1 MNRAYSALHVKDISD
16 DGSVVRIKGIAST
29 PTVDRMGDI
38 VNPMGARFK
47 TPMPLLWQHQ
57 HDKPVGHVVFAKP
70 SKSGIPFEAEI
81 PIIKEAG
88 VLKDRVD
95 EAIQSLRHRLVA
107 FTSIGFSAVPDAMKR
122 LAGGGYEFTEWN
134 WHELSLVTIPAQPD
148 AVITSVKSL
157 GDGDMPEQLSRE
169 QVSKIKSIDAD
180 LRAASGR
187 EQKIVDGLENPAG
200 ASAKHGKSIA
210 TPKPQEGRHM
220 QISEQIK
227 SFEAS
232 RAAKAARLEEI
243 MAKAAEEGRTLD
255 EAESEEYDGLQTEV
269 KSVDGHLVRL
279 RDLEKA
285 QASKAKPVEAE
296 KVNSY
301 AKGADFRDNA
311 VIRVERNLPKGTAF
325 TRYAIALARSKG
337 NLMQAQ
343 EIAKGWEDSTPEVA
357 TVLKAAVA
365 AGTTTDPAWAGPL
378 VEYQNMASEFIELL
392 RPQTIIG
399 RIQGLR
405 RVPFNI
411 KMPGQT
417 SGSSVNWVGE
427 GAPKPVSA
435 LAFDTTTL
443 RFTKAAGIVVLTDE
457 LVRFSNPSA
466 EAIVQGD
473 LIASMTQFLDRD
485 FVDPAKAEVA
495 DVSPASITNGV
506 TPIQAS
512 GTTADALKADV
523 RALYAAFLAENMTP
537 AGSVWIMTPT
547 MAMTIGMMQNALGQ
561 PEFPGIDMNG
571 GTFFGLPVV
580 VSENI
585 PRQAEV
591 AGPPAIPAGERII
604 LAKASEILL
613 ADDGGV
619 TIDVSREASL
629 QMDGAPAAGAQ
640 SLVSLWQNNMVAL
653 RAERFINWKR
663 RRLQAVGYINSAN
676 YVA

>member
-1 MNRAYSALHVKDISD
+1 MNRAYSVLSVKAVD
-16 DGSVVRIKGIAST
+16 DEQRVIRGIAST
-29 PTVDRMGDI
+29 PSPDRMGD
-38 VNPMGARFK
+38 VVEPLGAKFK

-57 HDKPVGHVVFAKP
+57 HDKPVGLVEFAQPNKD
-70 SKSGIPFEAEI
+70 GIPFEARLPEI
-81 PIIKEAG
+81 TEPGA
-88 VLKDRVD
+88 LKDRVD
-95 EAIQSLRHRLVA
+95 EAWQSVKAGLVA
-107 FTSIGFSAVPDAMKR
+107 AVSIGFQAIPEQVER
-122 LAGGGYEFTEWN
+122 LKSGGLRFKEWE
-134 WHELSLVTIPAQPD
+134 WLELSLVTIPAN
-148 AVITSVKSL
+148 AEATITA
-157 GDGDMPEQLSRE
+157 
-169 QVSKIKSIDAD
+169 IKSIDAD

-187 EQKIVDGLENPAG
+187 EQKSDERLENPAG
-200 ASAKHGKSIA
+200 ASAKKHDKSIA
-210 TPKPQEGRHM
+210 TPKPLEGRHM

-255 EAESEEYDGLQTEV
+255 EAESEEYDGLQAEV

-466 EAIVQGD
+466 EAIVQSD

-585 PRQAEV
+585 PRQV
-591 AGPPAIPAGERII
+591 AVEGPPAIPAGERII

-629 QMDGAPAAGAQ
+629 QMDNAPAAGAQ

>member
-1 MNRAYSALHVKDISD
+1 MNRAYSVLSVKAVD
-16 DGSVVRIKGIAST
+16 DEQRVIRGIAST
-29 PTVDRMGDI
+29 PSPDRMGD
-38 VNPMGARFK
+38 VVEPLGAKFK

-57 HDKPVGHVVFAKP
+57 HDKPVGLVEFAQPNKD
-70 SKSGIPFEAEI
+70 GIPFEARLPEI
-81 PIIKEAG
+81 TEPGA
-88 VLKDRVD
+88 LKDRVD
-95 EAIQSLRHRLVA
+95 EAWQSVKAGLVA
-107 FTSIGFSAVPDAMKR
+107 AVSIGFQAIPEQVER
-122 LAGGGYEFTEWN
+122 LKSGGLRFKEWE
-134 WHELSLVTIPAQPD
+134 WLELSLVTIPAN
-148 AVITSVKSL
+148 AEATITA
-157 GDGDMPEQLSRE
+157 
-169 QVSKIKSIDAD
+169 IKSIDAD

-187 EQKIVDGLENPAG
+187 EQKSENRLENPAG
-200 ASAKHGKSIA
+200 ASAKHDKSIA

-255 EAESEEYDGLQTEV
+255 EVESEEYDGLQAEV

-279 RDLEKA
+279 RDLEKS

-296 KVNSY
+296 KVNSF
-301 AKGADFRDNA
+301 AKGAEFRDNA

-629 QMDGAPAAGAQ
+629 QMDNAPAAGAQ

>member
-1 MNRAYSALHVKDISD
+1 MNRAYSVLSVKAVD
-16 DGSVVRIKGIAST
+16 DDKRVIRGIAST
-29 PTVDRMGDI
+29 PSPDRMGD
-38 VNPMGARFK
+38 VVEPLGAKFK

-57 HDKPVGHVVFAKP
+57 HDKPVGLVEFAQPNKD
-70 SKSGIPFEAEI
+70 GIPFEARLPEI
-81 PIIKEAG
+81 TEPG

-95 EAIQSLRHRLVA
+95 EAWQSVKAGLVA
-107 FTSIGFSAVPDAMKR
+107 AVSIGFQAIPEQVER
-122 LAGGGYEFTEWN
+122 LKSGGLRFKEWE
-134 WHELSLVTIPAQPD
+134 WLELSLVTIPAN
-148 AVITSVKSL
+148 AEATITA
-157 GDGDMPEQLSRE
+157 
-169 QVSKIKSIDAD
+169 IKSIDAD

-187 EQKIVDGLENPAG
+187 EQKSVDGLENPAG

-255 EAESEEYDGLQTEV
+255 EAESEEYDGLQAEV

-311 VIRVERNLPKGTAF
+311 VIRVERILPKGTAF

-547 MAMTIGMMQNALGQ
+547 MAMTISMMQNALGQ

-591 AGPPAIPAGERII
+591 VGPPAIPAGERII

-629 QMDGAPAAGAQ
+629 QMDNAPAAGAQ

>member
-1 MNRAYSALHVKDISD
+1 MNRAYSVLSVKAVD
-16 DGSVVRIKGIAST
+16 DEQRVIRGIAST
-29 PTVDRMGDI
+29 PSPDRMGD
-38 VNPMGARFK
+38 VVEPLGAKFK

-57 HDKPVGHVVFAKP
+57 HDKPVGLVEFAQPNKD
-70 SKSGIPFEAEI
+70 GIPFEARLPEI
-81 PIIKEAG
+81 TEPG

-95 EAIQSLRHRLVA
+95 EAWQSVKAGLVA
-107 FTSIGFSAVPDAMKR
+107 AVSIGFQAIPEQVER
-122 LAGGGYEFTEWN
+122 LKSGGLRFKEWE
-134 WHELSLVTIPAQPD
+134 WLELSLVTIPAN
-148 AVITSVKSL
+148 AEATITA
-157 GDGDMPEQLSRE
+157 
-169 QVSKIKSIDAD
+169 IKSIDAD

-187 EQKIVDGLENPAG
+187 EQKSVDGLKNPAG
-200 ASAKHGKSIA
+200 ASANNGKSIA

-585 PRQAEV
+585 PRQV
-591 AGPPAIPAGERII
+591 AVEGPPAIPAGERII

-629 QMDGAPAAGAQ
+629 QMDNAPAAGAQ

>member
-1 MNRAYSALHVKDISD
+1 MNRAYSVLSVKAVD
-16 DGSVVRIKGIAST
+16 DEQRVIRGIAST
-29 PTVDRMGDI
+29 PSPDRMGD
-38 VNPMGARFK
+38 VVEPLGAKFK

-57 HDKPVGHVVFAKP
+57 HDKPVGLVEFAQPNKD
-70 SKSGIPFEAEI
+70 GIPFEARLPEI
-81 PIIKEAG
+81 AEPG

-95 EAIQSLRHRLVA
+95 EAWQSVKAGLVA
-107 FTSIGFSAVPDAMKR
+107 AVSIGFQAIPEQVER
-122 LAGGGYEFTEWN
+122 LKSGGLRFKEWE
-134 WHELSLVTIPAQPD
+134 WLELSLVTIPAN
-148 AVITSVKSL
+148 AEATITA
-157 GDGDMPEQLSRE
+157 
-169 QVSKIKSIDAD
+169 IKSIDAD

-187 EQKIVDGLENPAG
+187 EQKSVDGLENPAG

-243 MAKAAEEGRTLD
+243 MAKAADEGRTLD
-255 EAESEEYDGLQTEV
+255 EAESEEYDGLQAEV

-285 QASKAKPVEAE
+285 QASKAKPVEAD
-296 KVNSY
+296 KVNSF

-591 AGPPAIPAGERII
+591 VGPPAIPAGERII

-629 QMDGAPAAGAQ
+629 QMDNAPAAGAQ

>member
-1 MNRAYSALHVKDISD
+1 MNRAYSVLSVKAVD
-16 DGSVVRIKGIAST
+16 DEKRVIRGIAST
-29 PTVDRMGDI
+29 PSPDRMGD
-38 VNPMGARFK
+38 VVEPLGAKFK

-57 HDKPVGHVVFAKP
+57 HDKPVGLVEFAQPNKD
-70 SKSGIPFEAEI
+70 GIPFEARLPEI
-81 PIIKEAG
+81 AEPG

-95 EAIQSLRHRLVA
+95 EAWQSVKAGLVA
-107 FTSIGFSAVPDAMKR
+107 AVSIGFQAIPEQVER
-122 LAGGGYEFTEWN
+122 LKSGGLRFKEWE
-134 WHELSLVTIPAQPD
+134 WLELSLVTIPAN
-148 AVITSVKSL
+148 AEATITA
-157 GDGDMPEQLSRE
+157 
-169 QVSKIKSIDAD
+169 IKSIDAD

-255 EAESEEYDGLQTEV
+255 EAESDEYDGLQTEV

-585 PRQAEV
+585 PRQVEV
-591 AGPPAIPAGERII
+591 VGPPAIPAGERII

>member
-1 MNRAYSALHVKDISD
+1 MNRAYSVLSVKAVD
-16 DGSVVRIKGIAST
+16 DEKRVIRGIAST
-29 PTVDRMGDI
+29 PSPDRMGD
-38 VNPMGARFK
+38 VVEPLGAKFK

-57 HDKPVGHVVFAKP
+57 HDKPVGLVEFAQPNKD
-70 SKSGIPFEAEI
+70 GIPFEARLPEI
-81 PIIKEAG
+81 TEPGA
-88 VLKDRVD
+88 LKDRVD
-95 EAIQSLRHRLVA
+95 EAWQSVKAGLVA
-107 FTSIGFSAVPDAMKR
+107 AVSIGFQAIPEQVER
-122 LAGGGYEFTEWN
+122 LKSGGLRFKQWEWL
-134 WHELSLVTIPAQPD
+134 ELSLVTIPAN
-148 AVITSVKSL
+148 AEATITA
-157 GDGDMPEQLSRE
+157 
-169 QVSKIKSIDAD
+169 IKSIDAD

-187 EQKIVDGLENPAG
+187 EQKGVDGLENPAG

-243 MAKAAEEGRTLD
+243 MAKAADEGRTLD
-255 EAESEEYDGLQTEV
+255 EAESEEYDGLQAEV

-285 QASKAKPVEAE
+285 QASKAKPVEAD
-296 KVNSY
+296 KVNSF

-629 QMDGAPAAGAQ
+629 QMDNAPAAGAQ

>member
-1 MNRAYSALHVKDISD
+1 MNRAYSVLSVKAVD
-16 DGSVVRIKGIAST
+16 DEKRVIRGIAST
-29 PTVDRMGDI
+29 PSPDRMGD
-38 VNPMGARFK
+38 VVEPLGAKFK

-57 HDKPVGHVVFAKP
+57 HDKPVGLVEFAQPNKD
-70 SKSGIPFEAEI
+70 GIPFEARLPEI
-81 PIIKEAG
+81 TEPG

-95 EAIQSLRHRLVA
+95 EAWQSVKAGLVA
-107 FTSIGFSAVPDAMKR
+107 AVSIGFQAIPEQVER
-122 LAGGGYEFTEWN
+122 LKSGGLRFKEWE
-134 WHELSLVTIPAQPD
+134 WLELSLVTIPAN
-148 AVITSVKSL
+148 AEATITA
-157 GDGDMPEQLSRE
+157 
-169 QVSKIKSIDAD
+169 IKSIDAD

-187 EQKIVDGLENPAG
+187 EQKSVDGLENPAG

-255 EAESEEYDGLQTEV
+255 EAESEEYDGLQAEV

-629 QMDGAPAAGAQ
+629 QMDNAPAAGAQ

>member
-1 MNRAYSALHVKDISD
+1 MNRAYSVLSVKAVD
-16 DGSVVRIKGIAST
+16 DEKRVIRGIAST
-29 PTVDRMGDI
+29 PSPDRMGD
-38 VNPMGARFK
+38 VVEPLGAKFK

-57 HDKPVGHVVFAKP
+57 HDKPVGLVEFAQPNKD
-70 SKSGIPFEAEI
+70 GIPFEARLPEI
-81 PIIKEAG
+81 TEPG

-95 EAIQSLRHRLVA
+95 EAWQSVKAGLVA
-107 FTSIGFSAVPDAMKR
+107 AVSIGFQAIPEQVER
-122 LAGGGYEFTEWN
+122 LKSGGLRFKEWD
-134 WHELSLVTIPAQPD
+134 WLELSLVTIPANSE
-148 AVITSVKSL
+148 ATIT
-157 GDGDMPEQLSRE
+157 Q
-169 QVSKIKSIDAD
+169 IKAIDTE

-187 EQKIVDGLENPAG
+187 DRQPAG
-200 ASAKHGKSIA
+200 ASAKHDKSIA

-255 EAESEEYDGLQTEV
+255 EVESEEYDGLQAEV

-296 KVNSY
+296 KVNSF
-301 AKGADFRDNA
+301 AKGAEFRDNA
-311 VIRVERNLPKGTAF
+311 VIRVERDLPKGTAF

-585 PRQAEV
+585 PRQV
-591 AGPPAIPAGERII
+591 AVEGPPAIPAGERII

>member
-1 MNRAYSALHVKDISD
+1 MNRAYSVLSVKAVD
-16 DGSVVRIKGIAST
+16 DEKRVIRGIAST
-29 PTVDRMGDI
+29 PSPDRMGD
-38 VNPMGARFK
+38 VVEPLGAKFK

-57 HDKPVGHVVFAKP
+57 HDKPVGLVEFAQPNKD
-70 SKSGIPFEAEI
+70 GIPFEARLPEI
-81 PIIKEAG
+81 TEPG

-95 EAIQSLRHRLVA
+95 EAWQSVKAGLVA
-107 FTSIGFSAVPDAMKR
+107 AVSIGFQAIPEQVER
-122 LAGGGYEFTEWN
+122 LKSGGLRFKEWE
-134 WHELSLVTIPAQPD
+134 WLELSLVTIPAN
-148 AVITSVKSL
+148 AEATITA
-157 GDGDMPEQLSRE
+157 
-169 QVSKIKSIDAD
+169 IKSIDAD

-187 EQKIVDGLENPAG
+187 EQKSVDGLENPAG

-243 MAKAAEEGRTLD
+243 MAKAADEGRTLD
-255 EAESEEYDGLQTEV
+255 EAESEEYDGLQAEV

-285 QASKAKPVEAE
+285 QASKAKPVEAD
-296 KVNSY
+296 KVNSF

-629 QMDGAPAAGAQ
+629 QMDNAPAAGAQ

>member
-1 MNRAYSALHVKDISD
+1 MNRAYSVLSVKAVD
-16 DGSVVRIKGIAST
+16 DDKRVIRGIAST
-29 PTVDRMGDI
+29 PSPDRMGD
-38 VNPMGARFK
+38 VVEPLGAKFK

-57 HDKPVGHVVFAKP
+57 HDKPVGLVEFAQPNKE
-70 SKSGIPFEAEI
+70 GIPFEARLPEI
-81 PIIKEAG
+81 TEPG

-95 EAIQSLRHRLVA
+95 EAWQSVKAGLVA
-107 FTSIGFSAVPDAMKR
+107 AVSIGFQAIPEQVER
-122 LAGGGYEFTEWN
+122 LKSGGLRFKEWE
-134 WHELSLVTIPAQPD
+134 WLELSLVTIPAN
-148 AVITSVKSL
+148 AEATITA
-157 GDGDMPEQLSRE
+157 
-169 QVSKIKSIDAD
+169 IKSIDAD

-187 EQKIVDGLENPAG
+187 EQKSVDGLENPAG

-255 EAESEEYDGLQTEV
+255 EAESEEYDGLQAEV

-279 RDLEKA
+279 RDLEKS

-296 KVNSY
+296 KVNSF

-591 AGPPAIPAGERII
+591 VGPPAIPAGERII

-629 QMDGAPAAGAQ
+629 QMDNAPAAGAQ

>member
-1 MNRAYSALHVKDISD
+1 MNRAYSVLSVKAVD
-16 DGSVVRIKGIAST
+16 DEKRVIRGIAST
-29 PTVDRMGDI
+29 PSPDRMGD
-38 VNPMGARFK
+38 VVEPLGAKFK

-57 HDKPVGHVVFAKP
+57 HDKPVGLVEFAQPNKD
-70 SKSGIPFEAEI
+70 GIPFEARLPEI
-81 PIIKEAG
+81 TEPGA
-88 VLKDRVD
+88 LKDRVD
-95 EAIQSLRHRLVA
+95 EAWQSVKAGLVA
-107 FTSIGFSAVPDAMKR
+107 AVSIGFQAIPEQVER
-122 LAGGGYEFTEWN
+122 LKSGGLRFKQWEWL
-134 WHELSLVTIPAQPD
+134 ELSLVTIPAN
-148 AVITSVKSL
+148 AEATITA
-157 GDGDMPEQLSRE
+157 
-169 QVSKIKSIDAD
+169 IKSIDAD

-187 EQKIVDGLENPAG
+187 EQKGVDGLKTPAG
-200 ASAKHGKSIA
+200 ASANNGKSIA

-255 EAESEEYDGLQTEV
+255 EVESEEYDGLQAEV

-279 RDLEKA
+279 RDLEKS

-296 KVNSY
+296 KVNSF
-301 AKGADFRDNA
+301 AKGAEFRDNA

-427 GAPKPVSA
+427 GAPKPVSS

-585 PRQAEV
+585 PRQVEV
-591 AGPPAIPAGERII
+591 EGPPAIPAGERII

-629 QMDGAPAAGAQ
+629 QMDNAPAAGAQ

>member
-1 MNRAYSALHVKDISD
+1 MNRAYSVLSVKAVD
-16 DGSVVRIKGIAST
+16 DEQRVIRGIAST
-29 PTVDRMGDI
+29 PSPDRMGD
-38 VNPMGARFK
+38 VVEPLGAKFK

-57 HDKPVGHVVFAKP
+57 HDKPVGLVEFAQPNKD
-70 SKSGIPFEAEI
+70 GIPFEARLPEI
-81 PIIKEAG
+81 TEPG

-95 EAIQSLRHRLVA
+95 EAWQSVKAGLVA
-107 FTSIGFSAVPDAMKR
+107 AVSIGFQAIPEQVER
-122 LAGGGYEFTEWN
+122 LKSGGLRFKEWD
-134 WHELSLVTIPAQPD
+134 WLELSLVTIPANSE
-148 AVITSVKSL
+148 ATIT
-157 GDGDMPEQLSRE
+157 Q
-169 QVSKIKSIDAD
+169 IKAIDTE

-187 EQKIVDGLENPAG
+187 DRQPAG
-200 ASAKHGKSIA
+200 ASATTQKTIKP
-210 TPKPQEGRHM
+210 PKPQEGRHM

>member
-1 MNRAYSALHVKDISD
+1 MNRAYSVLSVKAVD
-16 DGSVVRIKGIAST
+16 DEQRVIRGIAST
-29 PTVDRMGDI
+29 PSPDRMGD
-38 VNPMGARFK
+38 VVEPLGAKFK
-47 TPMPLLWQHQ
+47 TPMPLLWQHK
-57 HDKPVGHVVFAKP
+57 HDKPVGLVEFAQPNKD
-70 SKSGIPFEAEI
+70 GIPFEARLPEI
-81 PIIKEAG
+81 AEPG

-95 EAIQSLRHRLVA
+95 EAWQSVKAGLVA
-107 FTSIGFSAVPDAMKR
+107 AVSIGFQAIPEQVER
-122 LAGGGYEFTEWN
+122 LKSGGLRFKEWE
-134 WHELSLVTIPAQPD
+134 WLELSLVTIPAN
-148 AVITSVKSL
+148 AEATITA
-157 GDGDMPEQLSRE
+157 
-169 QVSKIKSIDAD
+169 IKSIDAD

-187 EQKIVDGLENPAG
+187 EQKSVDGLENPAG

-243 MAKAAEEGRTLD
+243 MAKAADEGRTLD
-255 EAESEEYDGLQTEV
+255 EAESEEYDGLQAEV

-285 QASKAKPVEAE
+285 QASKAKPVEAD
-296 KVNSY
+296 KVNSF

-485 FVDPAKAEVA
+485 FVDPAKAEV
-495 DVSPASITNGV
+495 
-506 TPIQAS
+506 
-512 GTTADALKADV
+512 LKADV

-591 AGPPAIPAGERII
+591 VGPPAIPAGERII

-629 QMDGAPAAGAQ
+629 QMDNAPAAGAQ

>member
-1 MNRAYSALHVKDISD
+1 MNRAYSVLSVKAVD
-16 DGSVVRIKGIAST
+16 DEKRVIRGIAST
-29 PTVDRMGDI
+29 PSPDRMGD
-38 VNPMGARFK
+38 VVEPLGAKFK

-57 HDKPVGHVVFAKP
+57 HDKPVGLVEFAQPNKD
-70 SKSGIPFEAEI
+70 GIPFEARLPEI
-81 PIIKEAG
+81 AEPG

-95 EAIQSLRHRLVA
+95 EAWQSVKAGLVA
-107 FTSIGFSAVPDAMKR
+107 AVSIGFQAIPEQVER
-122 LAGGGYEFTEWN
+122 LKSGGLRFKEWD
-134 WHELSLVTIPAQPD
+134 WLELSLVTIPANSE
-148 AVITSVKSL
+148 ATIT
-157 GDGDMPEQLSRE
+157 Q
-169 QVSKIKSIDAD
+169 IKAIDTE

-187 EQKIVDGLENPAG
+187 DRQPAG
-200 ASAKHGKSIA
+200 ASANNDKSIA

-255 EAESEEYDGLQTEV
+255 EVESEEYDGLQAEV

-629 QMDGAPAAGAQ
+629 QMDNAPAAGAQ

>member
-1 MNRAYSALHVKDISD
+1 MNRAYSVLSVKAVD
-16 DGSVVRIKGIAST
+16 DEKRVIRGIAST
-29 PTVDRMGDI
+29 PSPDRMGD
-38 VNPMGARFK
+38 VVEPLGAKFK

-57 HDKPVGHVVFAKP
+57 HDKPVGLVEFAQPNKD
-70 SKSGIPFEAEI
+70 GIPFEARLPEI
-81 PIIKEAG
+81 TEPGA
-88 VLKDRVD
+88 LKDRVD
-95 EAIQSLRHRLVA
+95 EAWQSVKAGLVA
-107 FTSIGFSAVPDAMKR
+107 AVSIGFQAIPEQVER
-122 LAGGGYEFTEWN
+122 LKSGGLRFKEWE
-134 WHELSLVTIPAQPD
+134 WLELSLVTIPAN
-148 AVITSVKSL
+148 AEATITA
-157 GDGDMPEQLSRE
+157 
-169 QVSKIKSIDAD
+169 IKSIDAD

-255 EAESEEYDGLQTEV
+255 EAESEEYDGLQAEV

-285 QASKAKPVEAE
+285 QASKAKPVEAD
-296 KVNSY
+296 KVNSF

-629 QMDGAPAAGAQ
+629 QMDNAPAAGAQ

>member
-1 MNRAYSALHVKDISD
+1 MNRAYSVLSVKAVD
-16 DGSVVRIKGIAST
+16 DEKRVIRGIAST
-29 PTVDRMGDI
+29 PSPDRMGD
-38 VNPMGARFK
+38 VVEPLGAKFK

-57 HDKPVGHVVFAKP
+57 HDKPVGLVEFAQPNKD
-70 SKSGIPFEAEI
+70 GIPFEARLPEI
-81 PIIKEAG
+81 TEPG

-95 EAIQSLRHRLVA
+95 EAWQSVKAGLVA
-107 FTSIGFSAVPDAMKR
+107 AVSIGFQAIPEQVER
-122 LAGGGYEFTEWN
+122 LKSGGLRFKEWE
-134 WHELSLVTIPAQPD
+134 WLELSLVTIPAN
-148 AVITSVKSL
+148 AEATITA
-157 GDGDMPEQLSRE
+157 
-169 QVSKIKSIDAD
+169 IKSIDAD

-187 EQKIVDGLENPAG
+187 EQKSENRLENPAG
-200 ASAKHGKSIA
+200 ASAKHDKSIA

-255 EAESEEYDGLQTEV
+255 EVESEEYDGLQAEV

-279 RDLEKA
+279 RDLEKS

-296 KVNSY
+296 KVNSF
-301 AKGADFRDNA
+301 AKGAEFRDNA

-585 PRQAEV
+585 PRQV
-591 AGPPAIPAGERII
+591 AVEGPPAIPAGERII

-629 QMDGAPAAGAQ
+629 QMDNAPAAGAQ

>member
-1 MNRAYSALHVKDISD
+1 MNRAYSVLSVKAVD
-16 DGSVVRIKGIAST
+16 DEKRVIRGIAST
-29 PTVDRMGDI
+29 PSPDRMGD
-38 VNPMGARFK
+38 VVEPLGAKFK

-57 HDKPVGHVVFAKP
+57 HDKPVGLVELAQPNKD
-70 SKSGIPFEAEI
+70 GIPFEARLPEI
-81 PIIKEAG
+81 AEPG

-95 EAIQSLRHRLVA
+95 EAWQSVKAGLVA
-107 FTSIGFSAVPDAMKR
+107 AVSIGFQAIPEQVER
-122 LAGGGYEFTEWN
+122 LKSGGLRFKEWE
-134 WHELSLVTIPAQPD
+134 WLELSLVTIPAN
-148 AVITSVKSL
+148 AEATITA
-157 GDGDMPEQLSRE
+157 
-169 QVSKIKSIDAD
+169 IKSIDAD

-187 EQKIVDGLENPAG
+187 EQKSVDGLENPAG

-255 EAESEEYDGLQTEV
+255 EAESEEYDGLQAEV

-378 VEYQNMASEFIELL
+378 VEYQNMASEFIDLL

-561 PEFPGIDMNG
+561 SEFPGIDMNG

-591 AGPPAIPAGERII
+591 VGPPAIPAGERII

-629 QMDGAPAAGAQ
+629 QMDNAPAAGAQ

>member
-1 MNRAYSALHVKDISD
+1 MNRAYSVLSVKAVD
-16 DGSVVRIKGIAST
+16 DEKRVIRGIAST
-29 PTVDRMGDI
+29 PSPDRMGD
-38 VNPMGARFK
+38 VVEPLGAKFK

-57 HDKPVGHVVFAKP
+57 HDKPVGLVEFAQPNKD
-70 SKSGIPFEAEI
+70 GIPFEARLPEI
-81 PIIKEAG
+81 TEPG

-95 EAIQSLRHRLVA
+95 EAWQSVKAGLVA
-107 FTSIGFSAVPDAMKR
+107 AVSIGFQAIPEQVER
-122 LAGGGYEFTEWN
+122 LKSGGLRFKEWE
-134 WHELSLVTIPAQPD
+134 WLELSLVTIPAN
-148 AVITSVKSL
+148 AEATITA
-157 GDGDMPEQLSRE
+157 
-169 QVSKIKSIDAD
+169 IKSIDAD

-187 EQKIVDGLENPAG
+187 EQKSENRLENPAG
-200 ASAKHGKSIA
+200 ASAKHDKSIA

-255 EAESEEYDGLQTEV
+255 EVESEEYDGLQAEV

-279 RDLEKA
+279 RDLEKS

-296 KVNSY
+296 KVNSF
-301 AKGADFRDNA
+301 AKGAEFRDNA

-591 AGPPAIPAGERII
+591 VGPPAIPAGERII

-629 QMDGAPAAGAQ
+629 QMDNAPAAGAQ

>member
-1 MNRAYSALHVKDISD
+1 MNRAYSVLSVKAVD
-16 DGSVVRIKGIAST
+16 DEQRVIRGIAST
-29 PTVDRMGDI
+29 PSPDRMGD
-38 VNPMGARFK
+38 VVEPLGAKFK

-57 HDKPVGHVVFAKP
+57 HDKPVGLVEFAQPNKD
-70 SKSGIPFEAEI
+70 GIPFEARLPEI
-81 PIIKEAG
+81 TEPGA
-88 VLKDRVD
+88 LKDRVD
-95 EAIQSLRHRLVA
+95 EAWQSVKAGLVA
-107 FTSIGFSAVPDAMKR
+107 AVSIGFQAIPEQVER
-122 LAGGGYEFTEWN
+122 LKSGGLRFKEWE
-134 WHELSLVTIPAQPD
+134 WLELSLVTIPAN
-148 AVITSVKSL
+148 AEATITA
-157 GDGDMPEQLSRE
+157 
-169 QVSKIKSIDAD
+169 IKSIDAD

-187 EQKIVDGLENPAG
+187 EQKSDERLENPAG
-200 ASAKHGKSIA
+200 ASAKKHDKSIA
-210 TPKPQEGRHM
+210 TPKPLEGRHM

-255 EAESEEYDGLQTEV
+255 EAESEEYDGLQAEV

-296 KVNSY
+296 KVNSF

-585 PRQAEV
+585 PRQV
-591 AGPPAIPAGERII
+591 AVEGPPAIPAGERII

-629 QMDGAPAAGAQ
+629 QMDNAPAAGAQ